1 MRIKS
6 TIPQFVSQN
15 CQIVQL
21 ITQFEFH
28 DLYTPSPRWRSRTA
42 WTSRPSAVCST
53 TTRRASRW
61 IHTPTLPRTRSSKR
75 RKRWAISY
83 PVLSDG
89 FRYPLSLGSA
99 SAHPIEM
106 WRSNKLGIKE
116 KISRGN
122 FPRLIFSCPV
132 PSGLPHRSHCVP
144 MNMNRRITGFPLTAA
159 ASVSREHTPCVQSV
173 KDTTPALRRLDRNDY
188 GCATAQARQTS
199 THWPTSPPWRLHW
212 PPFCMVLTPTVLPN
226 SFGVPPDLPVPYLFQ
241 ARGLPRC
248 GFCALEMP

>member
-42 WTSRPSAVCST
+42 WTSRPSAVCWA

-61 IHTPTLPRTRSSKR
+61 IHTPALPRTRSSKR

-89 FRYPLSLGSA
+89 FRYLLPLGSA

-144 MNMNRRITGFPLTAA
+144 MNMNSCGYRVFLVKVETNSDTKCTPL
-159 ASVSREHTPCVQSV
+159 
-173 KDTTPALRRLDRNDY
+173 
-188 GCATAQARQTS
+188 G
-199 THWPTSPPWRLHW
+199 
-212 PPFCMVLTPTVLPN
+212 
-226 SFGVPPDLPVPYLFQ
+226 
-241 ARGLPRC
+241 
-248 GFCALEMP
+248 